1 MKKILLLSVILLIS
15 IMPVNAETLQVQA
28 LSEFN
33 TENPPASIE
42 VKAVSDMDLDEEL
55 LIMDGYIL
63 KGNLVDV
70 VSPKRLK
77 RDATFSIVLTEYTDN
92 NGQKHIIPPDGK
104 QFKGK
109 FTTGID
115 YKHAAKSAAL
125 SVGNFF
131 VKGLSLGYAAV
142 EGAVKNEDGNRIK
155 SSAHSVYEST
165 PLSYVEKGE
174 DILIAKDQVFCLK
187 FKVKNP
193 KKDEN
198 SEELNLSE
206 DGNSN
211 IQQSPQQKEIKEEE
225 TTTPEEN
232 KEEEAENED
241 LSSLSMAP
249 TPEEEHQYLMTI
261 EALQSEVL
269 GIDTSKNDK
278 IAFFG
283 KKSDKES
290 AANDKNEILN
300 TPEDTD
306 KKPLQESESESEST
320 PESKILPLTQ
330 VEETQTPQFGDDLRP
345 VSEIKTQEKTEITPA
360 LKEDNSE
367 IKGNDAVF
375 DKPQKSKGF
384 FSKPKFKNSTDSSS
398 TGLIGDPEETDK
410 ADIFAEKENQNSE
423 NSDNEKVQK
432 TKAPKGREL
441 HILKEKPAPEQVET
455 QELTP
460 EIKNTQEQIKQEKV
474 DPEISPAPQP
484 APQPEQAQESSQT
497 KTETIQNTETTSP
510 VVTVADK
517 HLKRRNFNN
526 YDSLVPEIPATSTE
540 PLAPLDLPDTY

>member
-1 MKKILLLSVILLIS
+1 MKKILILTGLLLIS
-15 IMPVNAETLQVQA
+15 VLPANAEIIKVQA
-28 LSEFN
+28 LSEFG
-33 TENPPASIE
+33 TENPPAVIE
-42 VKAVSDMDLDEEL
+42 VKAVSDMDLDDEL
-55 LIMDGYIL
+55 LILDGYTL

-77 RDATFSIVLTEYTDN
+77 RDATFSLILTEYIDN
-92 NGQKHIIPPDGK
+92 EGQTHIISPDGK

-174 DILIAKDQVFCLK
+174 DILIAKDQIFCLR
-187 FKVKNP
+187 FKVKNIQ
-193 KKDEN
+193 KDEN
-198 SEELNLSE
+198 SEEINALE
-206 DGNSN
+206 DENSN
-211 IQQSPQQKEIKEEE
+211 IQQETQKKELIEEE
-225 TTTPEEN
+225 TITTPEDN
-232 KEEEAENED
+232 NTEEAENED

-249 TPEEEHQYLMTI
+249 TPEEENQYSMTI

-269 GIDTSKNDK
+269 GIDNSKNDK
-278 IAFFG
+278 LAFFG

-290 AANDKNEILN
+290 VS
-300 TPEDTD
+300 TD
-306 KKPLQESESESEST
+306 KSEIINTTEDKEEKPLQE

-330 VEETQTPQFGDDLRP
+330 AEETQPQTPQFGDDLRP
-345 VSEIKTQEKTEITPA
+345 VSDIKKQAKPEITPA
-360 LKEDNSE
+360 LKEDNLE
-367 IKGNDAVF
+367 IKDNDTTF
-375 DKPQKSKGF
+375 EHPQKSKGLF
-384 FSKPKFKNSTDSSS
+384 TKPKFKNSTDSAA
-398 TGLIGDPEETDK
+398 TGAIGDPEETDK
-410 ADIFAEKENQNSE
+410 KDIFAETENQPSE
-423 NSDNEKVQK
+423 KSDIEKGQK

-455 QELTP
+455 KELTP
-460 EIKNTQEQIKQEKV
+460 EIKNTQEQIPQERIN
-474 DPEISPAPQP
+474 PEISPAPQYET
-484 APQPEQAQESSQT
+484 EQDNSQT
-497 KTETIQNTETTSP
+497 KTETIQNTEVASP
-510 VVTVADK
+510 IVTVADK

-526 YDSLVPEIPATSTE
+526 YDSLVPELPAATTE

>member
-15 IMPVNAETLQVQA
+15 IMPVNAET
-28 LSEFN
+28 
-33 TENPPASIE
+33 
-42 VKAVSDMDLDEEL
+42 LDEEL

-306 KKPLQESESESEST
+306 KKPLQESESEST